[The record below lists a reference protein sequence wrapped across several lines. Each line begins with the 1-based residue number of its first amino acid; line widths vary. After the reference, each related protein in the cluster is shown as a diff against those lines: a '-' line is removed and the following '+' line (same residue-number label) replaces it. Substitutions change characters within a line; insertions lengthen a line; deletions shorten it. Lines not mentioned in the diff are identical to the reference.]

1 MTKDICMCVFV
12 YFRTEDFG
20 HVALTTCRIQTHC
33 FFLAANVLDL
43 KEVQIN
49 ASKRDAWD
57 CLIFPEFG
65 SSFSSEGKSSSV
77 Q

>member
-1 MTKDICMCVFV
+1 MCVFV
-12 YFRTEDFG
+12 YFGTEDFS
-20 HVALTTCRIQTHC
+20 HVALTTCRMQTHC

-43 KEVQIN
+43 KEVQID

-57 CLIFPEFG
+57 CLIFPKFG
-65 SSFSSEGKSSSV
+65 SSFSSGGKFSSA